1 MKIYEKPS
9 VDVRTFDVEDVMFE
23 SGVYSADNDG
33 FDAIMNQAGQTT
45 YVDGVVFQW

>member
-23 SGVYSADNDG
+23 SGVYSSDNTG
-33 FDAIMNQAGQTT
+33 FDAIYNDGTT
-45 YVDGVVFQW
+45 HNIDGVVFQW

>member
-23 SGVYSADNDG
+23 SGVYSNDNAG
-33 FDAIMNQAGQTT
+33 FDVIMGGEQTT

>member
-9 VDVRTFDVEDVMFE
+9 VDVRTFDVEDVMYE
-23 SGVYSADNDG
+23 SGAYSSDKNDG
-33 FDAIMNQAGQTT
+33 FDKIMGGTQTT

>member
-23 SGVYSADNDG
+23 SGVYSVDNDG
-33 FDAIMNQAGQTT
+33 FDAIMGNTEHS